1 MEKQN
6 KFNQFKSIELW
17 KDAIAIGFGLF
28 GIITAITGILGF
40 SFIGMFKDIKISIAL
55 TVLAILC
62 SYIIAV
68 LFLWW
73 KTRDKITL
81 KIRGIKITVYQ
92 GDILKQSGWK
102 VIGVDDAFTVTEDD
116 AIIAHFSLHGKLIKQ
131 LKENNELEVF
141 KEFNAKNKCKI
152 SQGDILPYK
161 DYMLFALTHLN
172 EGNEAHVDNV
182 HYETLMRKMW
192 QGVGRFY
199 SGKPIYLPILGDGI
213 TRFDGVS
220 EKPSP
225 SQLLKCM
232 LCSLKTSNVQIK
244 APITILIY
252 DRINEINLYDIKKF
266 IN

>member
-1 MEKQN
+1 ME

-28 GIITAITGILGF
+28 GIISAIMGILGF
-40 SFIGMFKDIKISIAL
+40 SFTGLFKDIKLSIIL
-55 TVLAILC
+55 TVIAILC

-68 LFLWW
+68 LFLGWN
-73 KTRDKITL
+73 TRDKITL
-81 KIRGIKITVYQ
+81 KIRGIKITVCQ
-92 GDILKQSGWK
+92 GDILKQNGWK

-116 AIIAHFSLHGKLIKQ
+116 AIITHSSLHGKLIKQ
-131 LKENNELEVF
+131 VKENNELEAF
-141 KEFNAKNKCKI
+141 KEFIAKNQCKI

-161 DYMLFALTHLN
+161 DFILFALTHLN
-172 EGNEAHVDNV
+172 EDNEAHVNNLN
-182 HYETLMRKMW
+182 YEPLIRKMW
-192 QGVGRFY
+192 QGVGRIY
-199 SGKPIYLPILGDGI
+199 SGKPVYLPILGDGI

-232 LCSLKTSNVQIK
+232 LCTLKTSNVQIK
-244 APITILIY
+244 SHITILIY